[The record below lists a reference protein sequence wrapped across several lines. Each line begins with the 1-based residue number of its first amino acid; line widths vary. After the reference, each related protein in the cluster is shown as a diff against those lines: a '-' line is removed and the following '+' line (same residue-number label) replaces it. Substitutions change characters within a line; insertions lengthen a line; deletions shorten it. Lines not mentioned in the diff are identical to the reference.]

1 MYVCVCVCVDT
12 HQEKKIYIQKN
23 NVNCLQG
30 PVYSLHMGDDG
41 FASGGKDS
49 CVKMWDADFK
59 PVVSV
64 NLANVPD
71 GYKGK

>member
-1 MYVCVCVCVDT
+1 M
-12 HQEKKIYIQKN
+12 
-23 NVNCLQG
+23 QG